1 MGYHDREGSEQ
12 VLPSDLFSTDIGKAW
27 EADEVRRLWPSA
39 RGELL
44 GFANALDRSG
54 SGITA
59 DQLRMAVLLA
69 DKQFD
74 LMVAQAGGGL

>member
-1 MGYHDREGSEQ
+1 V
-12 VLPSDLFSTDIGKAW
+12 VLPSDLFSTDIGKVW

-44 GFANALDRSG
+44 GFANALASSG

-74 LMVAQAGGGL
+74 IMVAQAGGL